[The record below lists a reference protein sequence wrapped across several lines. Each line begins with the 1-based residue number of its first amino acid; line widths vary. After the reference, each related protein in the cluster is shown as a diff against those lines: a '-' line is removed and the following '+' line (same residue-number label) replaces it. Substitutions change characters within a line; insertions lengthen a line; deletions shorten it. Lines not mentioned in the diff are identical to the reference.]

1 MRRVFL
7 SLRNFIGNSEEKHN
21 NDQKNRDKIIIL
33 TKKVKIKFI
42 L

>member
-7 SLRNFIGNSEEKHN
+7 SLRNFIGNSEVKHN